1 MLFDLQY
8 LDPKNA
14 EHLNFYFKDRDLFC
28 VNDGLEHQTVTL
40 KDFNTIYKHSFFN
53 QEQHPNFYLV
63 NEQLY
68 RMLVARAEHEGRN
81 SKLSGIEEDVL
92 KVIRAAIEMQVSDIH
107 IIREDIACSI
117 KFRIN
122 GSLMMHREILS
133 HEADSWMFV
142 LYNVMATTKET
153 TWNRRIPQ
161 DANVVL
167 NLDSGAYRLR
177 YAHMPLFGESGQ
189 NYHAVLRLI
198 YPSTKTDICLSY
210 KQLGYDLAG
219 QTLVSKILDNSHG
232 LFVVSGITGS
242 GKSTSLKKY
251 IELLYHLNH
260 KGKGCFVTVEDP
272 VEYQIKGVQQSSVVP
287 DDNGGNPFADAVRSA
302 MRRDPDV
309 IMIGEIRDSATID
322 ALSSAVD
329 SGHYCL
335 TTIHAGSVIA
345 VMQRL
350 VGLGMKLDKL
360 SSPGFLS
367 GVTNQKLAPRL
378 CDQCKVRVIDEEF
391 GREVYQANEK
401 GCPNCK
407 HTGFTSRVLLLEFF
421 IPTIED
427 LDLVA
432 KQDWLGLYVRYAE
445 KKLANQYDDGSLGE
459 GFTVKDKAYAQVL
472 NGAVCRNYFFH
483 QFGHIDPVDEQI
495 IYEKHCQ
502 KISS

>member
-1 MLFDLQY
+1 M
-8 LDPKNA
+8 
-14 EHLNFYFKDRDLFC
+14 
-28 VNDGLEHQTVTL
+28 
-40 KDFNTIYKHSFFN
+40 
-53 QEQHPNFYLV
+53 
-63 NEQLY
+63 
-68 RMLVARAEHEGRN
+68 
-81 SKLSGIEEDVL
+81 
-92 KVIRAAIEMQVSDIH
+92 
-107 IIREDIACSI
+107 
-117 KFRIN
+117 
-122 GSLMMHREILS
+122 
-133 HEADSWMFV
+133 
-142 LYNVMATTKET
+142 
-153 TWNRRIPQ
+153 
-161 DANVVL
+161 
-167 NLDSGAYRLR
+167 
-177 YAHMPLFGESGQ
+177 
-189 NYHAVLRLI
+189 RLI

-459 GFTVKDKAYAQVL
+459 GFTIKDKAYAHVL
-472 NGAVCRNYFFH
+472 DGQVCRNYFFH
-483 QFGHIDPVDEQI
+483 QFGHIDPADEQI

-502 KISS
+502 KTSS